1 MKNCQAIHVNICLFM
16 LASAF
21 ILASCAGQD
30 ADQAAR
36 SGIQRSTIQGIWW
49 SPEMYQSA
57 AFQINDSTIYYPDD
71 FKEYRYS
78 LSADTILI
86 YRDDGSIF
94 RSVILRATPDTLIL
108 VTEGI
113 EEIYTRAETP
123 VP

>member
-1 MKNCQAIHVNICLFM
+1 MSFRVCL
-16 LASAF
+16 LASAL
-21 ILASCAGQD
+21 ILAACNGRD
-30 ADQAAR
+30 TDQSA
-36 SGIQRSTIQGIWW
+36 QSTIRRSAIRGIWW